1 MTGYNGPML
10 TFLVLACTDPP
21 APSAVESTP
30 GVALAPPAAPPLP
43 PPSASLPAATAPT
56 EGGGLPTALAAD
68 GTLPPLTTATASL
81 PEVKALAGEVGKV
94 RLAGPEAAQPLGKS
108 VNAVTEKLGLVVEA
122 VMAEGSK
129 ESLAAV
135 KSGKADCAV
144 LGRAL
149 RADESDYIATTVG
162 YDGVALITGRD
173 NAIMGLTTAQIK
185 GIFGGTITS
194 WADVGGAA
202 DTVNVY
208 RRPDGKTATKLF
220 EEHFGLTGAV
230 VASATAVD
238 NEKEL
243 ATTVRGDKDA
253 IGYVSLAGLRAQGLE
268 GVKLLAIDG
277 VQPIV
282 SEITAKRYALVR
294 PISIVTKGAPTGATR
309 TFVEFLTSKSGQAVV
324 ALTYAPVR

>member
-1 MTGYNGPML
+1 MGYSGPML
-10 TFLVLACTDPP
+10 TLLLLACTDPVAPPPLEP
-21 APSAVESTP
+21 APNAAV
-30 GVALAPPAAPPLP
+30 APPLGSSP
-43 PPSASLPAATAPT
+43 PPPGAPPPAATAPT
-56 EGGGLPTALAAD
+56 EGGGLPTALLPD
-68 GTLPPLTTATASL
+68 GTLPPLTTAPALL
-81 PEVKALAGEVGKV
+81 PEVKALQGEVGKV
-94 RLAGPEAAQPLGKS
+94 RLAGPEAAQPIGKS

-122 VMAEGSK
+122 VSAEGSK

-135 KSGKADCAV
+135 KKGTADCAV

-149 RADESDYIATTVG
+149 RPDESDYVATTIG
-162 YDGVALITGRD
+162 YDGVALIAGRD
-173 NAIMGLTTAQIK
+173 NAIKGLTTAQIK

-194 WADVGGAA
+194 WAEVGGAA

-220 EEHFGLTGAV
+220 EEHFGLAGTV
-230 VASATAVD
+230 VTSATIVD

-243 ATTVRGDKDA
+243 ATTVGGDKDA

-282 SEITAKRYALVR
+282 SEITAQRYALVR
-294 PISIVTKGAPTGATR
+294 PISIVTKGAPTGATK
-309 TFVEFLTSKSGQAVV
+309 TFVEFLTSKTGQAVV